1 MQKIES
7 LKKLYGDRTVL
18 DIENLVINKGE
29 TLVLIGPNG
38 SGKSTLLK
46 ILASVIKP
54 TFGEFHSEGKVLYM
68 PQGCVAFNMSVMKNL
83 MYSTEKPDEKRWE
96 EEMEQLKLSH
106 LKNKNAKG
114 LSGGE
119 RQRLAFGRIIVNE
132 CELLLLDEP
141 TSAVDVE
148 GAAIIEK
155 ALEEYKKQTGCT
167 VIMSTHSPSQA
178 RRLADRIIML
188 NEGRIEESGS
198 AETVLTTPLSEW
210 GRKFIDS
217 WKI

>member
-1 MQKIES
+1 MPVIKS

-18 DIENLVINKGE
+18 DTESFSINEGE
-29 TLVLIGPNG
+29 TVVLIGPNG

-46 ILASVIKP
+46 ILASVIGP
-54 TFGEFHSEGKVLYM
+54 TEGEFNFGGKVLYM
-68 PQGCVAFNMSVMKNL
+68 PQNSVAFNMSVMKNL
-83 MYSTEKPDEKRWE
+83 IYSMEKADAKRCE
-96 EEMEQLKLSH
+96 QVLEQLKLSH
-106 LKNKNAKG
+106 LKHKNAKG

-119 RQRLAFGRIIVNE
+119 RQRLAFGRIMVNE
-132 CELLLLDEP
+132 CSLLLLDEP

-155 ALEEYKKQTGCT
+155 ALCEYKERTGCT

-178 RRLADRIIML
+178 KRVADRIIML
-188 NEGRIEESGS
+188 NRGRIEEMGE
-198 AETVLTTPLSEW
+198 AQKILTNPASEW